1 MRCQRP
7 EVRAGYCALAV
18 FALFHAGAACNYD
31 FDLEGLAPPLD
42 AGSGQ
47 GGAAG
52 TGRSDAAGGAA
63 GKSGAAGT
71 IAADAGRADGRAGA
85 GTAGNGSGGGGGA
98 AGSSG
103 SGGTGATSGSGGSGA
118 GGLAGSAGVGGA
130 GAAGGAGGSGASSGA
145 AGTGASSGAAG
156 AGGSTQ
162 DASADGSGGSGTGGG
177 GRDAGGAGT
186 GTAGASGTGGT
197 GVGGSGGT
205 GSGGGGAGGTGTGGT
220 DGGPRPPDSGGGRDV
235 RADSSADVGS
245 PPFDCA
251 SVGGQVYENHCYY
264 VRTAPVTWEV
274 AAKQACAAPAHL
286 VTVTSAGED
295 TFVTS
300 FLMDQSRWIGLYRP
314 AGSAK
319 TPAAFEWVTGEARTI
334 ARWYSSNGE
343 PDYDGD
349 CVRLG
354 PSNNW
359 GDVPCSTAFPA
370 ICERE

>member
-1 MRCQRP
+1 
-7 EVRAGYCALAV
+7 V
-18 FALFHAGAACNYD
+18 
-31 FDLEGLAPPLD
+31 
-42 AGSGQ
+42 
-47 GGAAG
+47 G
-52 TGRSDAAGGAA
+52 T
-63 GKSGAAGT
+63 T
-71 IAADAGRADGRAGA
+71 
-85 GTAGNGSGGGGGA
+85 
-98 AGSSG
+98 
-103 SGGTGATSGSGGSGA
+103 
-118 GGLAGSAGVGGA
+118 
-130 GAAGGAGGSGASSGA
+130 
-145 AGTGASSGAAG
+145 
-156 AGGSTQ
+156 
-162 DASADGSGGSGTGGG
+162 
-177 GRDAGGAGT
+177 
-186 GTAGASGTGGT
+186 
-197 GVGGSGGT
+197 
-205 GSGGGGAGGTGTGGT
+205 
-220 DGGPRPPDSGGGRDV
+220 
-235 RADSSADVGS
+235 
-245 PPFDCA
+245 
-251 SVGGQVYENHCYY
+251 
-264 VRTAPVTWEV
+264 PVTWEV